1 MSSISA
7 SARVAEGCA
16 RIIHERH
23 RRQATPL
30 KIKLITP
37 DPHNAEAWCAAL
49 RAERSFEVTCIVRA
63 LHDVNVIVNG
73 SRPDLVLVETT
84 TEQDFVALE
93 SLASAYPEVDYILV
107 GNDPSPKSLMRAMRA
122 GVREVLPAPA
132 APEDV
137 LSALRRQLRKRVVSV
152 AEPVGRHGE
161 VLALVSCKGGSGAT
175 FVAANL
181 AHLLAAT
188 GRRRVALIDM
198 NLQFGDAAL
207 FLSSQTP
214 VSNVADVARNI
225 SRLDA
230 ELLQSS
236 MSEVEP
242 GLWVLAAPD
251 DPAHAADVTP
261 QHVQQIIEQART
273 MFDFVVIDVGRS
285 LSSVTLRTLD
295 LADRVYAVLQLT
307 LPFIRDGK
315 RLRDVFRSL
324 DYPAKKIQWIV
335 NRHHKDGQF
344 TIDDLKRTLAIDRVI
359 TLPNHYD
366 AVAAAVNQ
374 GVPVETIA
382 PNSTIARSLRELA
395 EGIAPTPAGKVR
407 SGWLSGLFRGVPQ

>member
-1 MSSISA
+1 MK
-7 SARVAEGCA
+7 
-16 RIIHERH
+16 
-23 RRQATPL
+23 L
-30 KIKLITP
+30 KLISP
-37 DPHNAEAWCAAL
+37 HEHNAEAWSEAL
-49 RAERSFEVTCIVRA
+49 RAEPAIEITTIVRA
-63 LHDVNVIVNG
+63 LRDVNVIVNG
-73 SRPDLVLVETT
+73 SRPDLVLVETHT
-84 TEQDFVALE
+84 PQDFLALE
-93 SLASAYPEVDYILV
+93 TLASAHPEVDYVLV
-107 GNDPSPKSLMRAMRA
+107 ANDLSPDFLMRAMRA

-132 APEDV
+132 SPEDV
-137 LSALRRQLRKRVVSV
+137 LAALRRQLRKRS
-152 AEPVGRHGE
+152 APAQLPIASHGE

-175 FVAANL
+175 FIAANL
-181 AHLLAAT
+181 AHLLSAG

-207 FLSSQTP
+207 FVSSQVP

-236 MSEVEP
+236 MSEVAP
-242 GLWVLAAPD
+242 GLWVLAAPE

-261 QHVQQIIEQART
+261 QHVQQIIEQARE
-273 MFDFVVIDVGRS
+273 MFEFVIIDTGRS
-285 LSSVTLRTLD
+285 LSSVTLRALD

-335 NRHHKDGQF
+335 NRHQKDGQF
-344 TIDDLKRTLAIDRVI
+344 TLEDLKRTLAIEHVVA
-359 TLPNHYD
+359 LPNHYE

-374 GVPVETIA
+374 GVPVETIR
-382 PNSTIARSLRELA
+382 PNSSIARSLRELA
-395 EGIAPTPAGKVR
+395 EDIAPMPAGAGRV
-407 SGWLSGLFRGVPQ
+407 GWLSGLFRGASQ

>member
-1 MSSISA
+1 
-7 SARVAEGCA
+7 V
-16 RIIHERH
+16 
-23 RRQATPL
+23 

-37 DPHNAEAWCAAL
+37 DPHNAKAWSEAL
-49 RAERSFEVTCIVRA
+49 RAERAFEVACIVQA
-63 LHDVNVIVNG
+63 LRDVNVIVNG

-84 TEQDFVALE
+84 TPQDFLALE
-93 SLASAYPEVDYILV
+93 KLAAAHPEIDYVLV
-107 GNDPSPKSLMRAMRA
+107 GSEHSPEFLLRAMRA

-132 APEDV
+132 TPEAV
-137 LSALRRQLRKRVVSV
+137 LGALRRMLRKHTPSAVVP
-152 AEPVGRHGE
+152 AAAHGE

-181 AHLLAAT
+181 AHLLAAS

-207 FLSSQTP
+207 FVSSETP

-225 SRLDA
+225 DRLDA
-230 ELLQSS
+230 DLLRAS
-236 MSEVEP
+236 MAEVAP

-261 QHVQQIIEQART
+261 QHVRQIVELARE
-273 MFDFVVIDVGRS
+273 MFDFVIIDAGRS
-285 LSSVTLRTLD
+285 LSSVTLQALD

-315 RLRDVFRSL
+315 RLRNVFRSL
-324 DYPAKKIQWIV
+324 DYPANKIHWIV
-335 NRHHKDGQF
+335 NRHQKDSQF
-344 TIDDLKRTLAIDRVI
+344 TVDDLKRTLEIDQVVC
-359 TLPNHYD
+359 LPNHYE

-374 GVPVETIA
+374 GVPVERIA
-382 PNSTIARSLRELA
+382 PNSTIARSLRDLA
-395 EGIAPTPAGKVR
+395 ESVAPVATGKAR
-407 SGWLSGLFRGVPQ
+407 SGWLSGLFRGAPQ